1 MEKGFFHKN
10 QVPAGST
17 LLVTVSPA
25 APPPAPD
32 LWDALLVLS
41 RKDGT
46 TEATFSNE
54 QLRAGIEH
62 VLSGDS
68 SRYSGPL
75 VLTFAGASDARVE
88 MKVQKPGSTQHGDAY
103 DFVHSAAPADAI
115 SIRLRMA

>member
-1 MEKGFFHKN
+1 MDKGFFHKN
-10 QVPAGST
+10 MVPAGST
-17 LLVTVSPA
+17 LVVKVSPA

-32 LWDALLVLS
+32 LWDAILVLS

-46 TEATFSNE
+46 TEATFSNN

-62 VLSGDS
+62 ALSGDS

-88 MKVQKPGSTQHGDAY
+88 LEVQKPDGTQHGEAY
-103 DFVHSAAPADAI
+103 DFIHSAAPADAI

>member
-10 QVPAGST
+10 QIPADST
-17 LLVTVSPA
+17 LLVKVSPA
-25 APPPAPD
+25 EPPPAPD
-32 LWDALLVLS
+32 LWDAILALS
-41 RKDGT
+41 RRDGT
-46 TEATFSNE
+46 NEATFSNG

-88 MKVQKPGSTQHGDAY
+88 MEVQKPDGTRHGEAY

>member
-1 MEKGFFHKN
+1 MEKGFFRKN

-17 LLVTVSPA
+17 LLVNVSPA

-32 LWDALLVLS
+32 LWDASLEL
-41 RKDGT
+41 RREDGT
-46 TEATFSNE
+46 SEARFSNE
-54 QLRAGIEH
+54 ELREGIEH

-75 VLTFAGASDARVE
+75 VITFAGASDARVE
-88 MKVQKPGSTQHGDAY
+88 LEVQKPGGAQHGEAY
-103 DFVHSAAPADAI
+103 DFVHSATPADAI

>member
-10 QVPAGST
+10 QVPASST
-17 LLVTVSPA
+17 LLVKVSPA

-32 LWDALLVLS
+32 LWDASLQLT

-46 TEATFSNE
+46 SEAKFSNS
-54 QLRAGIEH
+54 QLRAGIQH
-62 VLSGDS
+62 VLSGAS

-88 MKVQKPGSTQHGDAY
+88 MKVQKPGGAQHGEAY